1 MKKSLILLSSVLL
14 VACGANQ
21 SQTSP
26 STSKGTPNISQASSS
41 QASQSESSSTITSSS
56 PSESQAAAVDLAQV
70 AQGDYTSL
78 KGTWQAQD
86 GFGLTFSETGLVS
99 QDYELGGFSLTDYGT
114 ASAGVYSKG
123 DKDGFIMELIPAGQ
137 SLPEAEDS
145 DTGLAL
151 LDDSDQT
158 VDRIW
163 VGTGLNGRGSQGRF
177 LYRK

>member
-1 MKKSLILLSSVLL
+1 MKKSLILLSSLLL

-26 STSKGTPNISQASSS
+26 STSKGAPSNSQASSS
-41 QASQSESSSTITSSS
+41 QASQSESSSTSTLSS
-56 PSESQAAAVDLAQV
+56 PSESQSAVDLAQV
-70 AQGDYTSL
+70 VQGDYTRL

-145 DTGLAL
+145 DTGQAL

>member
-21 SQTSP
+21 SQTSL
-26 STSKGTPNISQASSS
+26 STSKGAPSNSQASSS
-41 QASQSESSSTITSSS
+41 QASQSESSSTSTLSS
-56 PSESQAAAVDLAQV
+56 PSESQSAVDLAQV
-70 AQGDYTSL
+70 VQGDYTRL

-99 QDYELGGFSLTDYGT
+99 QDYDLGGFSLTDYGT